1 MTKPGTFSITAV
13 LAEFVSNLRVEDLP
27 APVIRGLGRGLFDQI
42 AVIMAAGTLG
52 GASRQVV
59 DWVLSEGGGG
69 ATVLGYGKRATPSGA
84 AFANGALAHALD
96 YEETHDAT
104 MVHPAASVVPAAL
117 AAAEAAN
124 ADGTRLL
131 LALAAGTEV
140 CCRIGRSFVGNPQAR
155 TRFYV
160 LPHVGVFGAA
170 AAAGVIL
177 GLTPSQMADAF
188 ALAMN
193 QVVAGDSALADPRS
207 VHREIRDA
215 YNARGGLVAASL
227 AAHGITANSAAF
239 EGPSG
244 YYALF
249 QGGEVDPSAFEGLG
263 GEWDCAGLSLK
274 PWPSCRGTHS
284 FLEAALDLMHENRF
298 TAGDIMEFDVEISQ
312 FFATLCEPLELRA
325 APPTAAIAKFSVP
338 FTLAAAWITGGVT
351 LDTYAPEALG
361 DPAITALAR
370 RCRHEALD
378 LPQSRATHGKLTV
391 RLNDGRSLSRTV
403 SEPLGHA
410 DRPMSDAAL
419 LAKAR
424 DCMAR
429 APRAVS
435 AQAID
440 RLAGQCRDLRQV
452 GAVGADLIA
461 PLMSQG

>member
-1 MTKPGTFSITAV
+1 MTQTPITTA
-13 LAEFVSNLRVEDLP
+13 LAEFVATLRAEALP
-27 APVIRGLGRGLFDQI
+27 DAVVRGLGRGLFDQI

-69 ATVLGYGKRATPSGA
+69 ATVLGYGRQATPSGA

-117 AAAEAAN
+117 AVAESTG
-124 ADGTRLL
+124 ADGARLL
-131 LALAAGTEV
+131 AALAAGSET

-160 LPHVGVFGAA
+160 LPHVGVFGAT
-170 AAAGVIL
+170 AAAGVLL
-177 GLTPSQMADAF
+177 GLTPLQMADAF
-188 ALAMN
+188 AMAMN
-193 QVVAGDSALADPRS
+193 QVVAGDSALNDPRS
-207 VHREIRDA
+207 AHREIRDA
-215 YNARGGLVAASL
+215 YNARGGVVAASL
-227 AAHGITANSAAF
+227 AQRGVTANSAAF

-249 QGGEVDPSAFEGLG
+249 QNGEVDPSAFDNLG
-263 GEWDCAGLSLK
+263 VDWDCAALSLK

-284 FLEAALDLMHENRF
+284 FVEAALDLQREHNF
-298 TAGDIMEFDVEISQ
+298 ASGDIVEFHVEISQ
-312 FFATLCEPLELRA
+312 FFATLCEPLDLRA

-338 FTLAAAWITGGVT
+338 FTLAAAWVTGGVT
-351 LDTYAPEALG
+351 LDTYAPEALA

-370 RCRHEALD
+370 LCKHTALA
-378 LPQSRATHGKLTV
+378 LPQSRATHGTLTV
-391 RLNDGRSLSRTV
+391 TLRDGRQFSRAV
-403 SEPLGHA
+403 AEPLGHA
-410 DRPMSDAAL
+410 ARPMSDEAL

-429 APRAVS
+429 APYPVPE
-435 AQAID
+435 QTID
-440 RLAGQCRDLRQV
+440 WLAEQCRDLRRVGSV
-452 GAVGADLIA
+452 GANLIA
-461 PLMSQG
+461 PLTA